1 MPEGFPRGFSSWM
14 CRSAEPA
21 LDRTRWVGRT
31 ACRGVSISI
40 YCSSVHLY
48 TTTLVCTWLSEHVA
62 SLLGHQPC
70 LLLFLFH
77 HRPGSHYPS
86 QVPIASLSKIGL
98 AQCLPTHVGL
108 SLLASGE
115 RESSL
120 FLAVT
125 LSLAW
130 LLSVLSCLLGTG
142 CSELAQGLPRSTR
155 GVGTPGPVSSG
166 LWLPCTFPGDTEAFS

>member
-1 MPEGFPRGFSSWM
+1 MTSSPQLFPMKSLRLCEGFHW
-14 CRSAEPA
+14 AEA
-21 LDRTRWVGRT
+21 V
-31 ACRGVSISI
+31 
-40 YCSSVHLY
+40 
-48 TTTLVCTWLSEHVA
+48 
-62 SLLGHQPC
+62 
-70 LLLFLFH
+70 FLFMETGICS
-77 HRPGSHYPS
+77 R
-86 QVPIASLSKIGL
+86 V
-98 AQCLPTHVGL
+98 
-108 SLLASGE
+108 ASGE